1 MAPFRWTGDMD
12 GEMAP
17 PGPMPVKAT
26 PPARCLRG
34 SDRKNDKKGNSSR
47 DSMIF
52 YVFADILCMIMYKL

>member
-1 MAPFRWTGDMD
+1 MD

-34 SDRKNDKKGNSSR
+34 SDRKNNKKRYCNSSR
-47 DSMIF
+47 DSMIL

>member
-1 MAPFRWTGDMD
+1 MD